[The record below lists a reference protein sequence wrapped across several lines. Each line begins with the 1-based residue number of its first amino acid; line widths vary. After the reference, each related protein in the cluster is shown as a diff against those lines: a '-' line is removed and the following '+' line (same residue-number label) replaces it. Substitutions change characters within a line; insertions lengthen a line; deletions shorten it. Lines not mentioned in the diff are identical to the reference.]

1 MRLPGTYISPAET
14 GFYLTGTRYYDP
26 EIGRFINADSVIA
39 GVGGSIQGYNM
50 FAYCM
55 NNPVNMEDPTGNWP
69 KWVKKAVAAVAVVAV
84 VAVVA
89 AVTVATA
96 GTGTALACVAIG
108 AAKGAAIG
116 LAVGAITGAVVGT
129 VKHRATTGGWDGASQ
144 AALDGAAD
152 GALTGAITG
161 AITGGINSNVCFV
174 AGTSIL
180 TAAGYVAIEDIIAG
194 DKVWSENPETGEK
207 ELKEV
212 VQTFVNKTDELVHVY
227 VNGDEIIATPE
238 HPFYVP
244 LKGWISAINLR
255 AGDILVLQSGK
266 YVVVELVQHEIL
278 ESPVTV
284 YNFEVAEFHTYY
296 VGDSAVLVHNV
307 CKPTSPVKVSENAL
321 KKIDVHAFKQE
332 FVKKNV
338 SRWDVF
344 KDTAHDSILWLGNKA
359 QNVWHE
365 TGMYL
370 DDLIDIFP
378 KR

>member
-1 MRLPGTYISPAET
+1 M
-14 GFYLTGTRYYDP
+14 
-26 EIGRFINADSVIA
+26 
-39 GVGGSIQGYNM
+39 
-50 FAYCM
+50 
-55 NNPVNMEDPTGNWP
+55 
-69 KWVKKAVAAVAVVAV
+69 
-84 VAVVA
+84 
-89 AVTVATA
+89 
-96 GTGTALACVAIG
+96 
-108 AAKGAAIG
+108 
-116 LAVGAITGAVVGT
+116 
-129 VKHRATTGGWDGASQ
+129 
-144 AALDGAAD
+144 
-152 GALTGAITG
+152 
-161 AITGGINSNVCFV
+161 
-174 AGTSIL
+174 
-180 TAAGYVAIEDIIAG
+180 
-194 DKVWSENPETGEK
+194 WSKNPETGEK

-227 VNGDEIIATPE
+227 VNGEEIIATPE

-266 YVVVELVQHEIL
+266 YVIVELVQHEIL

-321 KKIDVHAFKQE
+321 KKIDMHAFKQE

-344 KDTAHDSILWLGNKA
+344 KDTAHDSVLWLGNKA
-359 QNVWHE
+359 QNVWRE